1 MIRWIGWEIRITPAC
16 AGSTAVSIG
25 SKCLSQDHPRLR
37 GEYSACA
44 KPLLRFWGSPPLA
57 RGVLTSLIMLLTG
70 KRITPA
76 CAGSTRKRT
85 GEFFLYGDHPRL
97 RGEYRIDFKQCYF
110 KRGSPPLARGV
121 HYCTNESR
129 YFVRITPACA
139 GSTY

>member
-1 MIRWIGWEIRITPAC
+1 MRGEYSRSTRFAFFKPGSPPLARGVPNVIRWIGWEIRITPAC

-97 RGEYRIDFKQCYF
+97 RGEYK
-110 KRGSPPLARGV
+110 
-121 HYCTNESR
+121 
-129 YFVRITPACA
+129 
-139 GSTY
+139 